1 MDSRGSREMET
12 TGIAQAERGWRIVA
26 AGVLEPVRASLA
38 GAQVSVREERRE
50 VCKAGTGGVVHGGPA
65 SSARHLLPTPAFAS
79 FTPISLS
86 SSQLSPLRAS
96 LL

>member
-1 MDSRGSREMET
+1 MGT
-12 TGIAQAERGWRIVA
+12 TGIVQAERVWGIVA
-26 AGVLEPVRASLA
+26 AGVLESMRASLA
-38 GAQVSVREERRE
+38 GAQVYVREEWRE
-50 VCKAGTGGVVHGGPA
+50 VCKVEWCTGGIVQGGPA
-65 SSARHLLPTPAFAS
+65 SSGRHLLPTPAFAS